1 MHGCLFT
8 LVKSHGGRERRG
20 VEDGEEERENE
31 GREMEV
37 SKPHRRRI
45 TGMDGEQRAK
55 ERKKKKGKGKAQD
68 GWMDEMEMWEKE
80 LKH

>member
-8 LVKSHGGRERRG
+8 LVKSHGGREGEERRG
-20 VEDGEEERENE
+20 VEDGEEERESE

-55 ERKKKKGKGKAQD
+55 EKKKEKEKPRMD
-68 GWMDEMEMWEKE
+68 GWMDEMEM
-80 LKH
+80 